1 MMLLNI
7 SCVFLCLAIYKLY
20 NYINLRSMSLQRL
33 HDSAA
38 TSGRSD
44 RNDRTIQ
51 THRLHVE
58 TGLSA
63 KVRKN
68 RRTSKNSVQ
77 KKIHP
82 RPRRSEDVSL
92 WMFTTPYAIVPPM
105 ISSSSLVMAC

>member
-1 MMLLNI
+1 
-7 SCVFLCLAIYKLY
+7 
-20 NYINLRSMSLQRL
+20 MSLQRL

-58 TGLSA
+58 TAPSA
-63 KVRKN
+63 KVRKTDGQA
-68 RRTSKNSVQ
+68 RIAC

-82 RPRRSEDVSL
+82 RSRRSEDVSL

>member
-1 MMLLNI
+1 
-7 SCVFLCLAIYKLY
+7 
-20 NYINLRSMSLQRL
+20 MSLQRL

-58 TGLSA
+58 TAPSA
-63 KVRKN
+63 KVRKTDGQA
-68 RRTSKNSVQ
+68 RIAC

>member
-1 MMLLNI
+1 
-7 SCVFLCLAIYKLY
+7 
-20 NYINLRSMSLQRL
+20 MSLQRL

-58 TGLSA
+58 TAPSA
-63 KVRKN
+63 KVRKTDGQARIACKKN
-68 RRTSKNSVQ
+68 TS
-77 KKIHP
+77 P
-82 RPRRSEDVSL
+82 PRRSEDVSL